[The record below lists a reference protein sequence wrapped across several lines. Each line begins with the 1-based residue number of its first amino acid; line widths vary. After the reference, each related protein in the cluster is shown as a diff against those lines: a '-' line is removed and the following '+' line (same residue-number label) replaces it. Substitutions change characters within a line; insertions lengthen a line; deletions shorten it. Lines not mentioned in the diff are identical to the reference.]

1 MRLHFFHLGLDESVL
16 GRARAQL
23 LDRVTPDRDASFRWG
38 YLLGDEGAPGAEMP
52 AVAQLVRALDD
63 VVVEAMEADTGRR
76 YERSVI
82 KAAVGPPPPAHEG
95 VQLTG
100 FRLDTQPA
108 ITVDPELELARVL
121 LNLGPAP
128 HRIRYAAIDRFQLT
142 ERGMS
147 LPRSD
152 YQVVDLP
159 PDVGIEL
166 IEIPPLEEGRL
177 HALAFWASVVPHV
190 GIDGEEGHFLASY
203 EAVRPFSPRPAGGRV
218 AASPAWS
225 SESA

>member
-1 MRLHFFHLGLDESVL
+1 MRLHFFRLGLDQAVL
-16 GRARAQL
+16 GRAREQL
-23 LDRVTPDRDASFRWG
+23 LDRVTPDREAPFRWG

-63 VVVEAMEADTGRR
+63 VVVEAMEAETGRR

-82 KAAVGPPPPAHEG
+82 KAAVGPPPPAREG
-95 VQLTG
+95 VRLTG

-108 ITVDPELELARVL
+108 ITVDPGLELARVL
-121 LNLGPAP
+121 LNLAPAP
-128 HRIRYAAIDRFQLT
+128 HRMRYAAIDRFQLT

-159 PDVGIEL
+159 RGVERRT
-166 IEIPPLEEGRL
+166 IEIPAYRGGT
-177 HALAFWASVVPHV
+177 AFGLRFWPSVVPHT
-190 GIDGEEGHFLASY
+190 GIDAETGHFLASY
-203 EAVRPFSPRPAGGRV
+203 EAVVEYDPERP
-218 AASPAWS
+218 
-225 SESA
+225 